1 MGFLS
6 SPSGSAALDV
16 VSTFALPEPPATAV
30 EPAPRPVQY
39 PSAIERQLAI
49 AKAERWFAAEAEAIP
64 AVRKALHVIVGTA
77 SSFALSAWRGNEQLA
92 QFAVPWVTQPDPD
105 RTSQAMLSRTIRA
118 GIWHDLAVW
127 RKIPGGFRF
136 VRNGRLTRVDDE
148 SDPDAPPRYLIDGQ
162 PTPQSD
168 LVVFDFAGFGG
179 LRTYGVPLLDIFQR
193 LMVATGRY
201 ADDPVPS
208 TVLKNT
214 GRDVDEDTIDGI
226 LNRWEA
232 QRAVHSTG
240 FLNAYLDLKTVGYS
254 ARDLQLVETMEAAT
268 KDVARLFGL
277 PGFALGVDEGSS
289 MTYANVTDRRRD
301 VIDALRPWTS
311 PIVQTLSMDE
321 FVVQI
326 TEQGATAVRRGRY
339 VPLGTDVRFD
349 VDDYL
354 REGFVARIGALTQAL
369 STPAVEGALMTLGEA
384 RRLEPTIPNP
394 ETTL

>member
-6 SPSGSAALDV
+6 SGSGVAALDAV
-16 VSTFALPEPPATAV
+16 ATFALPEPPAPAV
-30 EPAPRPVQY
+30 EPIPRPVQY

-64 AVRKALHVIVGTA
+64 AVRKALHVIVGTV
-77 SSFALSAWRGNEQLA
+77 SSFVLSAWRGNEQLP
-92 QFAVPWVTQPDPD
+92 QFAVPWITQPDPD
-105 RTSQAMLSRTIRA
+105 RTSAAMLSRTVRA

-127 RKIPGGFRF
+127 RKVPGGFRF
-136 VRNGRLTRVDDE
+136 VRNSRLTRVDDE
-148 SDPDAPPRYLIDGQ
+148 TDPDAPPRYLIDGG
-162 PTPQSD
+162 PTVQSD
-168 LVVFDFAGFGG
+168 LVVVDFAGFGG
-179 LRTYGVPLLDIFQR
+179 LRTYGAPLLDIFQR

-214 GRDVDEDTIDGI
+214 GRDVDETAIDAI
-226 LNRWEA
+226 LTRWES
-232 QRAVHSTG
+232 QRATHSTG

-289 MTYANVTDRRRD
+289 MTYSNLTDRRRD
-301 VIDALRPWTS
+301 VVDALRPWTT

-321 FVVQI
+321 YAVQV
-326 TEQGATAVRRGRY
+326 TDSGVSAVRRGKY

-369 STPAVEGALMTLGEA
+369 STPAVDGALMSLAEA

-394 ETTL
+394 ETTP